1 MATMTALQAET
12 RFGELLDRVMRGEE
26 VVITRNEKAVA
37 RLVPEGESHRGRVQ
51 KAVAELR
58 SARALMAQRS
68 GSTPLTDKDI
78 RDSIEEGRP

>member
-51 KAVAELR
+51 KAVEELR

-68 GSTPLTDKDI
+68 GSTHLTDKDI